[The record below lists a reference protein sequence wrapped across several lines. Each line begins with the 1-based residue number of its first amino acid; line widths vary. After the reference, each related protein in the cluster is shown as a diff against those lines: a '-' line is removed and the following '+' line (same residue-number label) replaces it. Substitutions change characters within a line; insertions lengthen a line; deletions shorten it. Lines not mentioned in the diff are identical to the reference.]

1 MWRGLFNRASIACR
15 DISLELLE
23 PLQIYFLESGVADFW
38 YLEATEYVAPNQFA
52 LQKKQTNLNIFRKD
66 NKGPL
71 KQGNESLISGE
82 I

>member
-1 MWRGLFNRASIACR
+1 MDRASITCR

-23 PLQIYFLESGVADFW
+23 PLRINFLESDVADFW
-38 YLEATEYVAPNQFA
+38 HLEATEDVAPNQFA

-66 NKGPL
+66 SKGPL